1 MATPGNAEIISSV
14 LDRITAGYV
23 FPRRAAEVD
32 RALRARLAAGEY
44 DELSGAALCEAVT
57 GHLQAVC
64 PDRHLRL
71 LWQDEPRP
79 LTAPADEGAGRA
91 AFLALM
97 RAENHG
103 IHRTEQLDGNIG
115 YLDVRW
121 ITDAREGAHA
131 IGAAMEL
138 VARTRALLFDL
149 RKCRGGFPA
158 GAAMWCSYFFPDDEV
173 HLNDIYERSTD
184 STRQYWTLP
193 YLPAPRYLG
202 RPVYVLTSATTFS
215 GGEEVAYT
223 LQAQGRAEVV
233 GETTGGGAH
242 PTARHPVTEHITVTV
257 PTARTVNAVTGTN
270 WEGVGVQPDRAVPAE
285 KALEAAHGEARERWG
300 QR

>member
-44 DELSGAALCEAVT
+44 DALSGAALCEAVT
-57 GHLQAVC
+57 EHLQGVC

-103 IHRTEQLDGNIG
+103 IHRAEQLDGNIG

-121 ITDAREGAHA
+121 IADAGEGAHA

-138 VARTRALLFDL
+138 VARTRALLLDL
-149 RKCRGGFPA
+149 RKCRGGSPA

-173 HLNDIYERSTD
+173 HLNDVYERSTD

-193 YLPAPRYLG
+193 YLPAPRYLD

-215 GGEEVAYT
+215 GGEDVAYT
-223 LQAQGRAEVV
+223 LQAHGRAEVL

-270 WEGVGVQPDRAVPAE
+270 WEGAGVQPDRAVPAE
-285 KALEAAHGEARERWG
+285 KALEAAHEEARERWG
-300 QR
+300 RR